1 MSNPNNSS
9 SSHNIPIPVN
19 DRQSSS
25 SSTTTATGVG
35 LMEGLTV
42 SDQQQ
47 QQPATV
53 ADTQP
58 NDVHGNGGGGG
69 ALLGPTAIPSDEGE
83 DSSRLLSS
91 SFGVSGGSGLL
102 RGLAETENTPR
113 NVTTD
118 YDDTFDG
125 DDDDIEEGVIGEENN
140 EQADDNDGNDD
151 DESDYSYTYDDED
164 DGQFTGFLIPT
175 EPFETTVAVAA
186 ATTTTAAATSFATT
200 AASSGGAAVVVAE
213 ECAASNRG
221 LPSSNSTTTA
231 NASTESWGKPL
242 PPHTIS
248 RATSAM
254 DSYINTTAVPE
265 TNPPDGSLERKQKWR
280 EPTRAAVNMSLRAEK
295 EKTGGRRRL
304 ASDLYKIMTADTN
317 EAGFSLSPS
326 NDDSMDKWCI
336 KLFGFDEDSNL
347 AKDLL
352 VCGVDHVELE
362 MSFPDQYPFEPPF
375 VRVVKPRF
383 KKQTGFVMSG
393 ALCMELLTKD
403 GWNPIN
409 DIESVIVSI
418 RSLMVVGDGRLQ
430 SAVDMGKEEYEK
442 VLKNLLDIRKSSH
455 KQEELEEDAASDMD
469 DDEEDCDTANAGGVD
484 AKRKRAPSDDSKSGD
499 SSSKSG
505 SNKPSV
511 AKKASSG
518 GVYTVA
524 EAKSAYDHL
533 SKYHKQEGWD
543 KNGWWSRKG

>member
-1 MSNPNNSS
+1 
-9 SSHNIPIPVN
+9 
-19 DRQSSS
+19 
-25 SSTTTATGVG
+25 
-35 LMEGLTV
+35 MEGLTV

-47 QQPATV
+47 PATV
-53 ADTQP
+53 ADTHLP
-58 NDVHGNGGGGG
+58 NSGNGSGG

-83 DSSRLLSS
+83 ESSRLLSS
-91 SFGVSGGSGLL
+91 FGSSGEGGAVLLQGL
-102 RGLAETENTPR
+102 ESMENTPR

-118 YDDTFDG
+118 YDTFDG
-125 DDDDIEEGVIGEENN
+125 DDDVEGGVVGENEAAEEN
-140 EQADDNDGNDD
+140 ED

-186 ATTTTAAATSFATT
+186 TATAATSFAT
-200 AASSGGAAVVVAE
+200 AASGGAAVVVAE
-213 ECAASNRG
+213 DCAASSRG

-231 NASTESWGKPL
+231 NASNESWGKPL

-254 DSYINTTAVPE
+254 DSYITSTTSTNVLE
-265 TNPPDGSLERKQKWR
+265 TNPSDGLLERKQKWR

-317 EAGFSLSPS
+317 EAGFSLAPS

-430 SAVDMGKEEYEK
+430 AAVDMGNEEYEK
-442 VLKNLLDIRKSSH
+442 VLKSLLDIRKSLSSQ
-455 KQEELEEDAASDMD
+455 KQDELEDDAASDAD
-469 DDEEDCDTANAGGVD
+469 DEEEDCDTANARGVD
-484 AKRKRAPSDDSKSGD
+484 AKRKRAPSDDSNGGD

-511 AKKASSG
+511 TKKASSG
-518 GVYTVA
+518 GAYTVA

>member
-1 MSNPNNSS
+1 
-9 SSHNIPIPVN
+9 
-19 DRQSSS
+19 
-25 SSTTTATGVG
+25 
-35 LMEGLTV
+35 
-42 SDQQQ
+42 
-47 QQPATV
+47 
-53 ADTQP
+53 
-58 NDVHGNGGGGG
+58 
-69 ALLGPTAIPSDEGE
+69 
-83 DSSRLLSS
+83 
-91 SFGVSGGSGLL
+91 
-102 RGLAETENTPR
+102 
-113 NVTTD
+113 
-118 YDDTFDG
+118 
-125 DDDDIEEGVIGEENN
+125 
-140 EQADDNDGNDD
+140 
-151 DESDYSYTYDDED
+151 
-164 DGQFTGFLIPT
+164 
-175 EPFETTVAVAA
+175 
-186 ATTTTAAATSFATT
+186 
-200 AASSGGAAVVVAE
+200 
-213 ECAASNRG
+213 
-221 LPSSNSTTTA
+221 
-231 NASTESWGKPL
+231 
-242 PPHTIS
+242 
-248 RATSAM
+248 M
-254 DSYINTTAVPE
+254 DSYITSTTSTNVLE
-265 TNPPDGSLERKQKWR
+265 TNLSDGLLERKQKWR

-317 EAGFSLSPS
+317 EAGFSLAPS

-430 SAVDMGKEEYEK
+430 AAVDMGNEEYEK
-442 VLKNLLDIRKSSH
+442 VLKSLLDIRKSSH